1 MVDKAGLQI
10 IGYIFGGTTALV
22 LLVAVLLVGNAIAM
36 DEAGAESP
44 QSTVATISPLR

>member
-22 LLVAVLLVGNAIAM
+22 LLVAMLLVGDAIARG
-36 DEAGAESP
+36 EA
-44 QSTVATISPLR
+44 TVEGGPSALATISPLR